1 MLYQLGPDK
10 IFELNGVE
18 FDIELLRNR
27 VGQTL
32 IEYRSAEYKVC
43 NTLVCDKEFLGTDE
57 EIEALMQIELN
68 SRKCKEYNSVLQSCE
83 IIRKEYK
90 KLSKEL
96 KAKMI
101 KELLEL

>member
-18 FDIELLRNR
+18 FGIELLRNSL
-27 VGQTL
+27 GQTL
-32 IEYRSAEYKVC
+32 IEYKSLEPKVC
-43 NTLVCDKEFLGTDE
+43 NTIVCDEGFLNTDE
-57 EIEALMQIELN
+57 EIETLMQIELN
-68 SRKCKEYNSVLQSCE
+68 SGKCKEYNSVLQSCE
-83 IIRKEYK
+83 IIRNECK
-90 KLSKEL
+90 KLSEEL